1 MELANNIK
9 KYRKQMDWSQA
20 DLAEKLGLTD
30 KAVSSWERGRTEPSI
45 GYVEKMS
52 RLFQVSKSELL
63 GLPEYYMS
71 TITIKLPGKNDP
83 STDHSHYVPVLG
95 RVAAGVPIEMVED
108 VLGFEEVDDSV
119 GEAFALKIDGDSMEP
134 LLQRGDVVIVRRQ
147 EDVESGD
154 VAIVSVDG
162 EDATCKRIQKTEAG
176 VMLVSVN
183 PDYPPRFFSN
193 EEIEALPVRILGR
206 VVESRRT
213 F

>member
-1 MELANNIK
+1 MYKNFEMLCKRAGVSV
-9 KYRKQMDWSQA
+9 YRVAQETGISPSTLSQ
-20 DLAEKLGLTD
+20 
-30 KAVSSWERGRTEPSI
+30 W
-45 GYVEKMS
+45 
-52 RLFQVSKSELL
+52 KS
-63 GLPEYYMS
+63 GAYSP
-71 TITIKLPGKNDP
+71 KLPKLQRLAAYFGITVDELISGPKEKDP

-108 VLGFEEVDDSV
+108 VLGFEEVDNSV

-134 LLQRGDVVIVRRQ
+134 LLLRGDVVIVRRQ

-162 EDATCKRIQKTEAG
+162 EDATCKRIQKTPSG

-193 EEIEALPVRILGR
+193 EEIEELPVRILGR